1 MLLFLVACGLTVTF
15 GLLRVVNLAHGAF
28 YVAGGYI
35 AYALVQ
41 VGVPWYGALALAVAA
56 VATAAA
62 LVERLLIR
70 RVAQRELPQILLTVG
85 IAYIVG
91 DAIVALAGGAPL
103 SPARPP
109 GLDGVIVLGDASY
122 PRFRIALI
130 AYGVAVF
137 AGLEAVF
144 TRTRIG
150 IQIRAAIDDRE
161 MARSIGIAV
170 PRLFTLVFTVG
181 AALAAAAGV
190 IGSAFTGLEPQSGF
204 SMLILALAVVVV
216 GGLGSVRGAFI
227 AAIAI
232 GAVVQFGTVYFPAY
246 ALFATYLPVA
256 IILAIRPRGLLG
268 DA

>member
-41 VGVPWYGALALAVAA
+41 AGVPWYGALALAVAI
-56 VATAAA
+56 VAGFAA
-62 LVERLLIR
+62 LFERLLLR
-70 RVAQRELPQILLTVG
+70 RVAERELPQILLTVG
-85 IAYIVG
+85 IAYMVG

-109 GLDGVIVLGDASY
+109 GLEGIVAIGGTSY
-122 PRFRIALI
+122 PTFRLALVVVGI
-130 AYGVAVF
+130 VVF
-137 AGLEAVF
+137 FGLEALF

-150 IQIRAAIDDRE
+150 LQIRAAIDDRE

-170 PRLFTLVFTVG
+170 PRLFTLVFTAG
-181 AALAAAAGV
+181 AALAAVAGV

-204 SMLILALAVVVV
+204 SMLILALAVVVA
-216 GGLGSVRGAFI
+216 GGLGSVRGAFV

-232 GAVVQFGTVYFPAY
+232 GCVVQFGTVYFPAY

-268 DA
+268 AT